1 MTGAAARSLAVSLL
15 ALGSAL
21 VPPRALVAQSAS
33 CGSADDVVPA
43 VPPQGWAPP
52 LDRTVSLDAR
62 DVSLR
67 DALDRL
73 AAAADVRLSY
83 SPDVVPV
90 DRRVCAS
97 FHDVALGGALSELLR
112 GAGVEARA
120 IGGSQVVLAPL
131 RDPTAGA
138 PREPTMLERVI
149 VTGSAAGAPER
160 PLSVEVTTISGAA
173 LRARGAGGTVAE
185 ALSGAVPGVWAWAQ
199 PPASLLVRY
208 ASIRGASSFDAYPK
222 VYIDGIE
229 VASPLLVSRID
240 PATVDRIEI
249 IRGPQGAALYG
260 SDAISGVVNIVT
272 RTDGVADGSP
282 RFGIDASGG
291 AVTSDYVARPT
302 VTQRYGVTV
311 RAGSSTR
318 AATLGIAA
326 GGTGPYVPGAWGRDV
341 SGVLSTRLV
350 GARSIVN
357 AMARLSLADAS
368 ATESPVLADSVFHAT
383 GMSGSGPIAFTPASV
398 QSSREYT
405 AGTTIRLMQSS
416 RLTHSVVLGVDGY
429 RLSGVPAA
437 STAIPSAA
445 DAALRDAAGGADR
458 GSLRLATI
466 ADLGHAAGIGTTLTL
481 GAERSIL
488 RSATVSTLAPT
499 PLPMPVVR
507 GESPRGPLL
516 SDGGSGPGSGHD
528 GGRLDDVAWR
538 TNTGLIAQLN
548 AALLDVAYLTA
559 GARLE
564 RSGGFPG
571 AGQWNVLPLVGVA
584 LVRGTQDVQLKVR
597 GAYGRGI
604 RGPRTASRETMS
616 GSGRGRDSYGGEDEI
631 TRRGI
636 AAESQRGSE
645 AGFDLYVGRI
655 FALRATRFNQVASGL
670 IQRVAIAIDTTYR
683 SGSLGPRQV
692 EYALQNV
699 GRVSNRGWE
708 IDGTFT
714 RSALSLSGSFSAVS
728 SIVRQLDGGYT
739 GDLRTNDRMLEVP
752 ARTASLTAAWT
763 GNGWLASVTAARASD
778 WINYDRIG
786 LAWSVVHDTRPPDQP
801 IGDWL
806 RGYWHSYSGVTR
818 VRAAL
823 SRDVTPSLTAIATGE
838 NLLDYQ
844 RGEPDNVTIVPG
856 RTVSLGIRAA
866 F

>member
-1 MTGAAARSLAVSLL
+1 MIGVAARPLVASLL

-21 VPPRALVAQSAS
+21 ALPCALVAQSAS
-33 CGSADDVVPA
+33 CGSAGEVIPA
-43 VPPQGWAPP
+43 VPPPGWAAP
-52 LDRTVSLDAR
+52 LDRPVSLDVR

-73 AAAADVRLSY
+73 AAAAGVRLSY

-97 FHDVALGGALSELLR
+97 FHDIALGGALSELLR

-120 IGGSQVVLAPL
+120 IGGTHVVLAPL
-131 RDPTAGA
+131 RDPGAGA

-160 PLSVEVTTISGAA
+160 PLSVGVTTISGAL
-173 LRARGAGGTVAE
+173 LRARGSSGNVAE
-185 ALSGAVPGVWAWAQ
+185 IISGAVPGVWAWAQ
-199 PPASLLVRY
+199 APASLLVRY
-208 ASIRGASSFDAYPK
+208 ASIRGASSFDASYPK

-229 VASPLLVSRID
+229 VASPLLVARID

-272 RTDGVADGSP
+272 RTGGVADGSP
-282 RFGIDASGG
+282 RFGVDASGG
-291 AVTSDYVARPT
+291 AVASDYVTRPT
-302 VTQRYGVTV
+302 ITQRYGLTV
-311 RAGSSTR
+311 RAGSNTR

-326 GGTGPYVPGAWGRDV
+326 GGTGAYVPGAYGRDI

-357 AMARLSLADAS
+357 AMARLTLADAS
-368 ATESPVLADSVFHAT
+368 ATASPILADSVFNQA
-383 GMSGSGPIAFTPASV
+383 GASGSGPIAFTPASV

-405 AGTTIRLMQSS
+405 AGTTIRLMQSP
-416 RLTHSVVLGVDGY
+416 RLTHSIVLGVDGY
-429 RLSGVPAA
+429 RLSGVPAP

-445 DAALRDAAGGADR
+445 DAALRDAAGAADR

-466 ADLGHAAGIGTTLTL
+466 ADLGQAGGIGSTLTL
-481 GAERSIL
+481 GAERSML
-488 RSATVSTLAPT
+488 RSATVSTLAAA
-499 PLPMPVVR
+499 PMPAPAER
-507 GESPRGPLL
+507 GEWPQRRML
-516 SDGGSGPGSGHD
+516 SSSGPGGGHGD
-528 GGRLDDVAWR
+528 RRLDDVAWR

-548 AALLDVAYLTA
+548 AALRDAAYVTA

-571 AGQWNVLPLVGVA
+571 AGQWNLLPLVGVA
-584 LVRGTQDVQLKVR
+584 VVHGTQDVQVKLR

-616 GSGRGRDSYGGEDEI
+616 GSGRGRDSYGGDDEI

-636 AAESQRGSE
+636 AAESQSGSE
-645 AGFDLYVGRI
+645 AGFDLYVGRG

-670 IQRVAIAIDTTYR
+670 IQRVAIAVDTTYR
-683 SGSLGPRQV
+683 SGSYGPRQV
-692 EYALQNV
+692 DYALQNV
-699 GRVSNRGWE
+699 GRISNRGWE
-708 IDGTFT
+708 LDGTFT
-714 RSALSLSGSFSAVS
+714 RSALSFSGSFSSVA
-728 SIVRQLDGGYT
+728 SIVRQVDPNYT
-739 GDLRTNDRMLEVP
+739 GDLRPNDRMLEVP
-752 ARTASLTAAWT
+752 ARTASVTAAWT
-763 GNGWLASVTAARASD
+763 TNPWLASVTVVRASD

-806 RGYWHSYSGVTR
+806 RGYWRSYSGVTR
-818 VRAAL
+818 LRAAV
-823 SRDVTPSLTAIATGE
+823 SRELTPSLTAIVTGD

-844 RGEPDNVTIVPG
+844 SGEPDNVTIVPG
-856 RTVSLGIRAA
+856 RTLSLGIRAA